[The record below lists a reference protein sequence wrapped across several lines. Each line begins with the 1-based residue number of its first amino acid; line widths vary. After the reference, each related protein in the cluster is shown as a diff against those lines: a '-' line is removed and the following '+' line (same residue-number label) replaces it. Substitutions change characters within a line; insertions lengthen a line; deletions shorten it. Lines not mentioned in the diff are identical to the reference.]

1 VPFSLA
7 TYNVKSLVPPRS
19 DADRAR
25 LPAKLD
31 ALATALRRLN
41 ADVVALQEIG
51 PPELAQELVDRLS
64 DLGYSDPVLG
74 TADGRGIRCALLA
87 RPPLL
92 EVTVHTADALSF
104 PVFRAGDP
112 GPFGTRIPLRRGI
125 VHATVDA
132 GDLGA
137 VHVLVAHFKSR
148 LPVPLRDA
156 AGAEVPDESAL
167 GRAEGLVRSLVW
179 RAAEALQLRR
189 LVDAIVQAQPAA
201 HVAIAGDFN
210 DTSESPVLNALRSAG
225 PGALFDCTTVIPEA
239 ERFSIL
245 HLGRGTQIDHVLV
258 TAGLRAHL
266 RSAEFANADLRDHGP
281 SVPGVEEELTID
293 SDHAPLVV
301 RFA

>member
-1 VPFSLA
+1 LPLSLA
-7 TYNVKSLVPPRS
+7 TYNVKSLLPPRS

-31 ALATALRRLN
+31 ALATTLRRLN

-51 PPELAQELVDRLS
+51 PAELVQELVDRLS
-64 DLGYSDPVLG
+64 DLGYADPTLG
-74 TADGRGIRCALLA
+74 TPDARGIRCALLA

-92 EVTVHTADALSF
+92 AVTVHTASALSF

-112 GPFGTRIPLRRGI
+112 EPFGARIPLRRGI

-132 GDLGA
+132 GELGA

-148 LPVPLRDA
+148 LPVPLRDQ
-156 AGAEVPDESAL
+156 AGAEVADESSL

-179 RAAEALQLRR
+179 RAAEALHVRR
-189 LVDAIVQAQPAA
+189 LVDAIVHAHPRA
-201 HVAIAGDFN
+201 HVAVAGDLN
-210 DTSESPVLNALRSAG
+210 DTPESPVSHALQSAG
-225 PGALFDCTTVIPEA
+225 LAALYDCTTEIPDA
-239 ERFSIL
+239 ARFSVL
-245 HLGRGTQIDHVLV
+245 HDGRGRQIDHVLV
-258 TAGLRAHL
+258 TGGLRARL
-266 RSAEFANADLRDHGP
+266 RSAEFVNADLREHGP
-281 SVPGVEEELTID
+281 TIPGVEEELTID